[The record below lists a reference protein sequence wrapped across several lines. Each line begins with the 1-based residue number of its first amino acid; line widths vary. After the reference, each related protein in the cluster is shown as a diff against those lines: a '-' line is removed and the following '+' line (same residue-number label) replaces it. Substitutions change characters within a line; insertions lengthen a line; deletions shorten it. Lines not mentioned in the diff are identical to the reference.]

1 MERYPQDL
9 SVGIDDFRRSNWKSA
24 IASSEREGY
33 SGMWQS
39 LSAAARFAIKGD
51 RTSEGKVLWL
61 LADACSMMLNPG
73 SVNEPFKPVMVM
85 NGKRSS
91 LPEDFEQSDVDLF
104 SLIAEEV
111 DDTWLQARLSDL
123 VWLLKSPR
131 SPKHALLAIDAYCR
145 IPLDTETWVRGGR
158 ECWER
163 AINLAQMLRTGAGER
178 MKEIETA
185 ITAAFEVAKSED
197 GFLAL
202 WLADLLAANHLAHR
216 KGTDI
221 AKRLELLARNFDV
234 EGDLHRARE
243 FFAASAKWFQQA
255 GDAAKTAEMTVFV
268 AEGWVKEAVARI
280 SSDKLSHMVAAS
292 LYENAIQ
299 TYRSIPRSERAA
311 HRVDERIAVLHKS
324 LNEAGKR
331 SMDEM
336 GVISSPSIDITK
348 LVENAR
354 NAVRGK
360 SAHDALAAFANI
372 YRGVRAVQMREFSE
386 KMLREHPLQALISAT
401 HMSRDGRV
409 IAKRP
414 GMGLGDADSDDTQ
427 AAIWAE
433 MVKHYGMEIG
443 LVVQGDIWPALEVL
457 VCRYSNGFTMGDF
470 FQDSVNLFRP
480 NKWFRIF
487 IVYAD
492 KLFNGRYQIRYAP
505 KYATPNTLA
514 GDLSKPSFDK
524 IQPRGRGRREVA
536 MKAGMLFQPCLNP
549 GMIVRTIVIQNH
561 MNRQVFGSFTVDL
574 PKKLP
579 EFDVAMPGI
588 TRANDLP
595 LQHIQRC
602 EQAGGTVAFVIVCH
616 RPAAT
621 FLHRQAGL
629 CPIQRLYLR
638 LLIHTQND
646 GLVRRVQVYPNH
658 IRQLFNKPLVFRE
671 LEPFHAVWLQPVR
684 IPNTRDCGIADSR
697 GLCHSPRGPVSRIR
711 GRRVQCRLHNRLDL
725 FGRQGAGTQAVGR
738 IFRQSLRTPFL
749 KPFAPLHDRRTTGLQ
764 ALGNGPVGQTI
775 SSQQAN
781 ACTQHGSLGTC
792 FGPHPGFQGR
802 SLLFRHQQ
810 FFGWLPHEAIC
821 NISPNH
827 CKDIIVTLH

>member
-457 VCRYSNGFTMGDF
+457 AVEHRLRENDFVVIAGRSPIVPQGRERLFGKALFAGYDKDFIAAIHLLVPQIEHMVRWHLKAAGIKTTNLDKNGVENENGLSALMELPEVT
-470 FQDSVNLFRP
+470 Q
-480 NKWFRIF
+480 IF
-487 IVYAD
+487 
-492 KLFNGRYQIRYAP
+492 GE
-505 KYATPNTLA
+505 
-514 GDLSKPSFDK
+514 DLSF
-524 IQPRGRGRREVA
+524 EL
-536 MKAGMLFQPCLNP
+536 KALFCDAFGPNLRNEIAHGLLDDEACHS
-549 GMIVRTIVIQNH
+549 IYTIYAWW
-561 MNRQVFGSFTVDL
+561 FGL
-574 PKKLP
+574 K
-579 EFDVAMPGI
+579 
-588 TRANDLP
+588 
-595 LQHIQRC
+595 
-602 EQAGGTVAFVIVCH
+602 
-616 RPAAT
+616 
-621 FLHRQAGL
+621 
-629 CPIQRLYLR
+629 
-638 LLIHTQND
+638 
-646 GLVRRVQVYPNH
+646 
-658 IRQLFNKPLVFRE
+658 LVF
-671 LEPFHAVWLQPVR
+671 
-684 IPNTRDCGIADSR
+684 NTFWNVMRKADVEKSADEK
-697 GLCHSPRGPVSRIR
+697 S
-711 GRRVQCRLHNRLDL
+711 
-725 FGRQGAGTQAVGR
+725 
-738 IFRQSLRTPFL
+738 
-749 KPFAPLHDRRTTGLQ
+749 
-764 ALGNGPVGQTI
+764 
-775 SSQQAN
+775 
-781 ACTQHGSLGTC
+781 
-792 FGPHPGFQGR
+792 
-802 SLLFRHQQ
+802 
-810 FFGWLPHEAIC
+810 
-821 NISPNH
+821 
-827 CKDIIVTLH
+827 